1 MDQKVLRKELQ
12 KLVADSPDE
21 TYYDTSIHNKT
32 NVNKFN
38 NLDIVQLKQT
48 FQDEFYKQFI
58 NYNHSKIIGLENFQ
72 YIDSIIGV
80 TQYIDNLF
88 IMYRDIYALPL
99 EYRYSFLLN
108 GKTRQNL
115 VSAQRTIASYA
126 LQLID
131 VETQVDE
138 VVEIFMRQN

>member
-58 NYNHSKIIGLENFQ
+58 NYKDSVAINVGLDTIETSAIGLNAVYSIEGLYQQN
-72 YIDSIIGV
+72 YNATLYYMNIDGKAYNV
-80 TQYIDNLF
+80 DDIDNSIL
-88 IMYRDIYALPL
+88 INQENNKITI
-99 EYRYSFLLN
+99 EESILLN
-108 GKTRQNL
+108 TN
-115 VSAQRTIASYA
+115 Y
-126 LQLID
+126 
-131 VETQVDE
+131 
-138 VVEIFMRQN
+138 N